1 MKLINQLKTDVDEM
15 IKLSKLIGMMEENF
29 VYLSDLN
36 NANFN
41 QEKADYMKIKMN
53 KLSTELETLRNKWI

>member
-1 MKLINQLKTDVDEM
+1 MKLINQLKTDIDEM
-15 IKLSKLIGMMEENF
+15 IKLSKLIGMMEEKF